1 MRGPRTRRHV
11 LRSCSD
17 SARTAL
23 TQPAMFTP
31 SRRRTPRF
39 LVMGI
44 VALFVLAS
52 CKGDS
57 TAPPSLTKLSVTTAA
72 ASVVVGQTT
81 TATASG
87 VDQNGASIST
97 GTVTWSVGSSAVATV
112 NTITGTVTGVAP
124 GTTQVIATAGKV
136 SGEATITVQP
146 VPAMLTTVSV
156 AIPNASLQ
164 YGQTTTASAVGLD
177 QYGKPFSIG
186 TVTWSASA
194 ATIVNVNA
202 ATGLVTGVSA
212 GIAQITAT
220 TGGKTSMQTVT
231 VLTPPAL
238 RINEVESSDGVPGDW
253 IELYNAS
260 TAAIDLSGWGVRDND
275 STHTIY
281 RIPTGTLLPAGGYYV
296 VEEAQFGFG
305 LGAPDEARLYNPF
318 GALIEVYGWTTHAT
332 TTYGRCPNGTGPFV
346 TMGSSTKGVTNDCST
361 ATPLP
366 TPATAPWP
374 GSDDVTTV
382 DGLNVFG
389 GNLSGLMYET
399 AKGGQPNVLWG
410 IRNEPGS
417 LFRLIFSG
425 GIWTPDAANGW
436 SAGKRLS
443 YPDGTGEPDS
453 EGVTFTSGGSTAGMY
468 VSAERDNKNNGVSR
482 ISVLRYDPSSAGT
495 TLRATNE
502 WNLTSDLPVS
512 GANLGAEAIAWIPD
526 DVLVARKFFD
536 EKANRTYNPADYTNH
551 GTGIFFVGLES
562 NGNVYAFALNHADNT
577 FTRIATFSTGYPTGV
592 MDLNFDPATNYLWA
606 VCDDGCGGVV
616 GIFEIESNPALATF
630 GRFRAPR
637 RFARPSTMP
646 NINNEGFAL
655 TTQAE
660 CVNGSKPVF
669 WADDNETGG
678 HAIRRATLPCGVIP
692 SPALQALRSAT
703 PMRR

>member
-1 MRGPRTRRHV
+1 MAVVAIFAFVACT
-11 LRSCSD
+11 SD
-17 SARTAL
+17 TTS
-23 TQPAMFTP
+23 
-31 SRRRTPRF
+31 
-39 LVMGI
+39 
-44 VALFVLAS
+44 
-52 CKGDS
+52 
-57 TAPPSLTKLSVTTAA
+57 PPTLTKVTVTTAA
-72 ASVVVGQTT
+72 SSVTVGQTT
-81 TATASG
+81 TATATG
-87 VDQNGASIST
+87 VDQNGTSIST
-97 GTVTWSVGSSAVATV
+97 GAVTWSVGSSAIATV
-112 NTITGTVTGVAP
+112 NASTGTVTGVAP
-124 GTTQVIATAGKV
+124 GTTQVIATAGTV
-136 SGEATITVQP
+136 SGAATITVLAA
-146 VPAMLTTVSV
+146 PAVLTTISV
-156 AIPNASLQ
+156 ALPNTSLQ
-164 YGQTTTASAVGLD
+164 FRQTTTATAVGLD
-177 QYGKPFSIG
+177 QYAKPITAG
-186 TVTWSASA
+186 TVTWSSSA
-194 ATIVNVNA
+194 TAIATVDA
-202 ATGLVTGVSA
+202 TTGLVTGVSA
-212 GIAQITAT
+212 GTAQIAASA
-220 TGGKTSMQTVT
+220 GGKTSAQTVM
-231 VLTPPAL
+231 VLAPPAL
-238 RINEVESSDGVPGDW
+238 RINEVESSGGVPGDW

-281 RIPTGTLLPAGGYYV
+281 RIPAGTSLPAGGYYV

-318 GALIEVYGWTTHAT
+318 GALIELYGWTTHAT
-332 TTYGRCPNGTGPFV
+332 TTYGRCANGTGSFV
-346 TMGSSTKGVTNDCST
+346 TMGSSTKGVANDCST
-361 ATPLP
+361 VTPPP
-366 TPATAPWP
+366 TPALAPWP

-399 AKGGQPNVLWG
+399 AKGAQPNVLWG
-410 IRNEPGS
+410 IRNGPGS

-425 GIWTPDAANGW
+425 GIWTPDPANGW
-436 SAGKRLS
+436 SAGKLLS

-453 EGVTFTSGGSTAGMY
+453 EGVTFTSGGSLAGMY

-482 ISVLRYDPSSAGT
+482 ISVLRYDPTSAGT

-526 DVLVARKFFD
+526 DVLVAKKFFD
-536 EKANRTYNPADYTNH
+536 EKANKTYNPADYADH

-562 NGNVYAFALNHADNT
+562 NGNVYAFALNHANNT

-592 MDLNFDPATNYLWA
+592 MDLNFDPVTNYLWA
-606 VCDDGCGGVV
+606 VCDDGCGGIV

-660 CVNGSKPVF
+660 CVNGTKPVF
-669 WADDNETGG
+669 WADDSETGG
-678 HAIRRATLPCGVIP
+678 HAIRRATLPCGVIT
-692 SPALQALRSAT
+692 SPAVQGLQRAT
-703 PMRR
+703 PSRP